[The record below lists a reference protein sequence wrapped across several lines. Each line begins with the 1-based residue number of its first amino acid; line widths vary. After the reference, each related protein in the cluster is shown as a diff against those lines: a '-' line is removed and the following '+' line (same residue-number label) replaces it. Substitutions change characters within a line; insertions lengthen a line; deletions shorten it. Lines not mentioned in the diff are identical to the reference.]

1 MKRAFAVAL
10 LLLSFLTAAL
20 AEGSGQAP
28 PPPTTSSNSPVE
40 QAKP

>member
-10 LLLSFLTAAL
+10 MLLSFLTAAL

-28 PPPTTSSNSPVE
+28 PTTSSNSPVG